1 MFVYL
6 ESATCGFCVDF
17 DCLLTSEQAI
27 GRRVGEYS
35 SSFIDLKRQEARYIE
50 GYLGEKGQEQI
61 LEPSSISSAN
71 LVTSRLLS
79 I

>member
-35 SSFIDLKRQEARYIE
+35 SSFIDLKDYTRKDIGYIQRDK
-50 GYLGEKGQEQI
+50 LSQI
-61 LEPSSISSAN
+61 P
-71 LVTSRLLS
+71 VK
-79 I
+79 